1 MGGRMQHQ
9 GSDSDARQTVAYTV
23 RRAYEGDAFHQFPL
37 LDPSRLRREAE
48 ERGLRIPIDPYEELE
63 RLDREGAFSPLLFD
77 ADRVV
82 FRDEEGFVPWAD
94 LAVDDATHA
103 RPRAHPMYSPWQ
115 LLYLRDALR
124 LDKAEV
130 NIEWVLDDQKRASV
144 HPVMRD
150 WYERQL
156 ARWRELDASWHE
168 LMMVLFRLQGIYGPS
183 IKGTL
188 TKATV
193 SMVYDESVNDFVDPR
208 DRERPWDPASV
219 LSELGVTAE
228 TVKEMYEG
236 LATKANSSDPLRYW
250 YMLFRMAPAK
260 QRARLRG
267 EARRAHDAYDAALI
281 LRPFYRDLAGELLLA
296 PDEIFD
302 VSDKSWK
309 KRLFGRWPLERYTR
323 ADLAV
328 ELRTRQLNPH
338 EVHLVVEGATEH
350 AVCRQVLEEIAG
362 MPLNDM
368 GVTVQELQ
376 GVGKLRKEALRAVK
390 TFPRFLVLIADR
402 EGDIE
407 EEVER
412 LIAEGILTE
421 EAVQLWDTSFEEAN
435 FSDEELVG
443 MINALGRER
452 GATLTL
458 DAETLRSKYNEHRD
472 RARRNPQ
479 GLATFACK
487 LAAMP
492 EFGSVKVSKTALA
505 PLMADRILQDLRESD
520 EEEVIRDRPVAKT
533 LISIF
538 RVT

>member
-1 MGGRMQHQ
+1 MKHGGTNA
-9 GSDSDARQTVAYTV
+9 DAPPVAAYTV
-23 RRAYEGDAFHQFPL
+23 RRAYEADAFHQFPL
-37 LDPSRLRREAE
+37 LDPGRLRREAD

-77 ADRVV
+77 ADEVV
-82 FRDEEGFVPWAD
+82 FREEQDFVPWQD
-94 LAVDDATHA
+94 LAVDDGMHKT
-103 RPRAHPMYSPWQ
+103 PRAHPLYSPWQ

-124 LDKAEV
+124 LDKVEV
-130 NIEWVLDDQKRASV
+130 NIEWLLDDEKRASV
-144 HPVMRD
+144 HPGMRD
-150 WYERQL
+150 WYGRQL
-156 ARWRELDASWHE
+156 ARWRQLDASWHE
-168 LMMVLFRLQGIYGPS
+168 LMLVLFRLQGVYGPS

-193 SMVYDESVNDFVDPR
+193 SMVYDHSVNDFVDPR
-208 DRERPWDPASV
+208 ELERPWDPPSI
-219 LSELGVTAE
+219 LSELGVAADTIK
-228 TVKEMYEG
+228 TMYDR
-236 LATKANSSDPLRYW
+236 LASTANSADPLRYW

-267 EARRAHDAYDAALI
+267 EARRSQDAYDAALM
-281 LRPFYRDLAGELLLA
+281 LRRFHRDVTGELLLA

-350 AVCRQVLEEIAG
+350 AVCRQVLEEMAS

-368 GVTVQELQ
+368 GVSVQELE

-402 EGDIE
+402 EGDMDR
-407 EEVER
+407 EVER
-412 LIAEGILTE
+412 LISEGVLSE

-435 FSDEELVG
+435 FSDDELVG
-443 MINALGRER
+443 MIEALGREK

-458 DAETLRSKYNEHRD
+458 DAETLRSRYENHRE
-472 RARRNPQ
+472 RAGRDAQ
-479 GLATFACK
+479 GFATFATK
-487 LAAMP
+487 LSAMP
-492 EFGSVKVSKTALA
+492 EFGSVSVSKTELA
-505 PLMADRILQDLRESD
+505 PLMAHRILQDLRERD
-520 EEEVIRDRPVAKT
+520 EEEVTRDRPVVKT

>member
-1 MGGRMQHQ
+1 MEKQIEQRATTP
-9 GSDSDARQTVAYTV
+9 DAPPVAAYTV
-23 RRAYEGDAFHQFPL
+23 RRAYEADAFHQFPL
-37 LDPSRLRREAE
+37 LDRVRLRREAE

-77 ADRVV
+77 GDEVV
-82 FRDEEGFVPWAD
+82 FREEQGFVPWQD
-94 LAVDDATHA
+94 LAFDDGMRET
-103 RPRAHPMYSPWQ
+103 PRAHPLYSPWQ

-130 NIEWVLDDQKRASV
+130 NIEWLLDDEKRASA
-144 HPVMRD
+144 HTTMRH
-150 WYERQL
+150 WYERQI
-156 ARWRELDASWHE
+156 AQWRQLDGSWHD
-168 LMMVLFRLQGIYGPS
+168 LMLMLFRLQGIYGPS

-193 SMVYDESVNDFVDPR
+193 SLIYDDSVNDFVDPR
-208 DRERPWDPASV
+208 ALEPPWDPSSI
-219 LSELGVTAE
+219 LSELGVGAE
-228 TVKEMYEG
+228 SIKNMYER
-236 LATKANSSDPLRYW
+236 LATKTHGFDPVRNW

-267 EARRAHDAYDAALI
+267 EARRAHDAYDAALM
-281 LRPFYRDLAGELLLA
+281 LRRFYRDVTGELLLA

-309 KRLFGRWPLERYTR
+309 KKLFGRWPLERYTR

-328 ELRTRQLNPH
+328 ELRIRQLNPH

-350 AVCRQVLEEIAG
+350 AVCRRVLEEIGG

-368 GVTVQELQ
+368 GVSVQELE

-390 TFPRFLVLIADR
+390 TFPRFLVLVADR
-402 EGDIE
+402 EGDME
-407 EEVER
+407 REVER
-412 LIAEGILTE
+412 LISEGILTE

-435 FSDEELVG
+435 FSDAELIE
-443 MINALGRER
+443 MIEALATER
-452 GATLTL
+452 GASLTL
-458 DAETLRSKYNEHRD
+458 DAETLRSSFEEHRD
-472 RARRNPQ
+472 RAGRKSK
-479 GLATFACK
+479 GLATFATK
-487 LAAMP
+487 LAALP
-492 EFGSVKVSKTALA
+492 QFGSVNVSKTELA
-505 PLMADRILQDLRESD
+505 PLMADRILKDLRERD
-520 EEEVIRDRPVAKT
+520 EEEIIRTRPVVKT